1 MFPPVY
7 TTLRANATVLA
18 TVGDRIGR
26 HGEIEQDATRP
37 YIVWQIVSDNPYTV
51 LSDAPCADFSTTQI
65 DIYSPT
71 DAGAADLAVAV
82 RAALDTAQVVNRVVV
97 NLREPDTRLY
107 RVGMEADFITQ
118 R

>member
-7 TTLRANATVLA
+7 QTLRANAAVLA
-18 TVGDRIGR
+18 AVGDRIGR

-37 YIVWQIVSDNPYTV
+37 YITWQIVSGIAYDN
-51 LSDAPCADFSTTQI
+51 LSSIPGADFTAVQI
-65 DIYSPT
+65 DIYHPT
-71 DAGAADLAVAV
+71 DAGAASLAVAV
-82 RAALDTAQVVNRVVV
+82 RAALDAARVVNRVVV